1 MITLAFPV
9 CGKSCWSFLVGI
21 PFLLV
26 ALLSTRVAM
35 AQTQQQPFLFASTSV
50 NGQEAVVTFLRDE
63 TTGSSKSWQLNALSL
78 TLVVN

>member
-1 MITLAFPV
+1 
-9 CGKSCWSFLVGI
+9 
-21 PFLLV
+21 
-26 ALLSTRVAM
+26 M